1 MNNKKRKDK
10 KGRILKTG
18 ESQRKDFVYQYRYID
33 FHGKRQT
40 VYASTLQELR
50 QKEKEIQ
57 KQVDDGLDYEAGQIT
72 VIELIE
78 KYISL
83 KQGVR
88 YNTKVGY
95 QFVLNLVKKEEF
107 GYRKISTI
115 KVSDAKQWFMKLQK
129 DGRGYSIITSV
140 RGVIKPAF
148 QMAYDEDAVRKNP
161 FAFKLTDAVVNDSE
175 QRIALT
181 DEQLEIWMDFIKND
195 NTYCKYYDEFV
206 VLLETGMR
214 VSEFCG
220 LTKKDLDF
228 KNRRIRV
235 DHQLVRERGG
245 KYYVEETKTSS
256 GCRFLPMTDS
266 IYQSLKNML
275 ARRPKVKK
283 EVVVDGHTGFIMLDK
298 NGNPK
303 VALHV
308 ENEMRWAMK
317 KYKKLHPDRPLP
329 NITPHVLRH
338 TFCTNYANAGMDIKD
353 LQYLMGHSDAGVT
366 LNVYTHANYAHAA
379 DQMAK
384 ITEFRQK
391 TNLENEK
398 YGMKCGGK
406 KVTVS

>member
-18 ESQRKDFVYQYRYID
+18 ESQRKDFVYQYRYTD

-129 DGRGYSIITSV
+129 DGRGYSTITSV

-256 GCRFLPMTDS
+256 ECRFLPMTDS

-283 EVVVDGHTGFIMLDK
+283 EVVVDGYTGFIMLDK

-329 NITPHVLRH
+329 NITPHVFRH

-391 TNLENEK
+391 TNSENEK
-398 YGMKCGGK
+398 YGMKCDGK
-406 KVTVS
+406 K